1 MKRTNLT
8 LRGKLLAGLTAMFVL
23 GASAPAVAQQQSLDE
38 LLNET
43 RQSRDA
49 EKRASDR
56 RVAEFRRE
64 RDRQAALL
72 REAKAELAALERRT
86 AALTAK
92 YDENDAKLSE
102 LETTLAT
109 RSAALGAELFGVV
122 RQIAGDMFSAAQN
135 SMVSAQLGEDRIE
148 FLSKMAEAKALPS
161 IGELERLWF
170 EMQRE
175 MTEIGRVTTFTAP
188 VVEGD
193 GQQTQKP
200 VTRVGSFTAFG
211 DGEFL
216 TYDDGKFG
224 KLSKQPAG
232 RYVGA
237 AKDFVSESSGYHTM
251 VVDPSSGGLL
261 YAKTQERGLIE
272 RVFIDNEGR
281 EVGWI
286 IILLTVIGLLIA
298 LLKFLGLTAT
308 SAKIAGQRKNMDT
321 PKDSNPLGRVVQAY
335 YKDPNADTE
344 TLELRMDEAVLKETP
359 AIERWLGAIK
369 ILAAV
374 GPLLGLL
381 GTVTGMIE
389 VFQSI
394 TLYGTGDPKLM
405 AGGISQALIT
415 TVLGLVMAIP
425 LVLIHALL
433 ASRAKGI
440 IQTLDEES
448 VGLIAEHREGGST
461 TASA

>member
-1 MKRTNLT
+1 MKRTNMT
-8 LRGKLLAGLTAMFVL
+8 LRGKLLAGLTALFVL

-38 LLNET
+38 LLKET
-43 RQSRDA
+43 RQARDA
-49 EKRASDR
+49 EKRASER

-64 RDRQAALL
+64 RNRQAALL

-86 AALTAK
+86 AALTKK
-92 YDENDAKLSE
+92 YDENDARLSE
-102 LETTLAT
+102 LETTLSV

-148 FLSKMAEAKALPS
+148 FLSTMAEAKALPS
-161 IGELERLWF
+161 IEQLERLWY

-188 VVEGD
+188 VIEGD

-216 TYDDGKFG
+216 TYQDGKFG
-224 KLSKQPAG
+224 KLSKQPAS
-232 RYVGA
+232 RYVST
-237 AKDFVSESSGYHTM
+237 AKEFVSESSGYHTM

-286 IILLTVIGLLIA
+286 IIALTVIGLLIA
-298 LLKFLGLTAT
+298 ALKFMGLMAT
-308 SAKIAGQRKNMDT
+308 SAKIASQRKNMDN
-321 PKDSNPLGRVVQAY
+321 PKDTNPLGRVVQAY
-335 YKDPNADTE
+335 YKDPSADTE

-381 GTVTGMIE
+381 GTVTGMIQ

-433 ASRAKGI
+433 SARAKAI
-440 IQTLDEES
+440 VQTLDEES
-448 VGLIAEHREGGST
+448 VGLIAEHREAGGT
-461 TASA
+461 PAGA

>member
-1 MKRTNLT
+1 MKRTTMT
-8 LRGKLLAGLTAMFVL
+8 LRGKLLAGLTAFFVL
-23 GASAPAVAQQQSLDE
+23 GASAPALAQQQSLDE
-38 LLNET
+38 LLKQT
-43 RQSRDA
+43 RQARDA
-49 EKRASDR
+49 EKRESER

-102 LETTLAT
+102 LETVLAT

-135 SMVSAQLGEDRIE
+135 SMVSAQLGEDRIQ

-161 IGELERLWF
+161 IDELERLWF

-175 MTEIGRVTTFTAP
+175 MTEIGRVTTFPAP
-188 VVEGD
+188 VVELD
-193 GQQTQKP
+193 GKQNQAS
-200 VTRVGSFTAFG
+200 VTRIGSFTAFG

-216 TYDDGKFG
+216 TYTDGKFN
-224 KLSKQPAG
+224 KLNKQPAG
-232 RYVGA
+232 RFVSAG
-237 AKDFVSESSGYHTM
+237 KDFVEESSGYHTM

-261 YAKTQERGLIE
+261 FAKTQERGLIE
-272 RVFIDNEGR
+272 RVFIYNEGR

-286 IILLTVIGLLIA
+286 IIALTVIGLLIA
-298 LLKFLGLTAT
+298 LLKFLGLTAV
-308 SAKIAGQRKNMDT
+308 SAKISSQRKSMDN

-335 YKDPNADTE
+335 YKDPDADTE

-433 ASRAKGI
+433 SSRAKGI

-448 VGLIAEHREGGST
+448 VGLIAEHREGG
-461 TASA
+461 AKA

>member
-1 MKRTNLT
+1 MTGQNTKT
-8 LRGKLLAGLTAMFVL
+8 LRGVLAAGVAALAMAV
-23 GASAPAVAQQQSLDE
+23 AMPAQAQQQTLDE
-38 LLNET
+38 LLKQT
-43 RQSRDA
+43 RQARDA
-49 EKRASDR
+49 EKRANER

-86 AALTAK
+86 DALTKK
-92 YDENDAKLSE
+92 YDENDALLSE

-122 RQIAGDMFSAAQN
+122 RQIAGDMYSASQN
-135 SMVSAQLGEDRIE
+135 SMVTAQLESERVE
-148 FLSKMAEAKALPS
+148 FLSKLAEAKSLPD
-161 IGELERLWF
+161 INELERLWF

-175 MTEIGRVTTFTAP
+175 MTELGRVRTFEAT
-188 VVEGD
+188 VIEGD
-193 GQQTQKP
+193 GSPSQMP

-232 RYVGA
+232 RYVAIG
-237 AKDFVSESSGYHTM
+237 KDFVKQDSGYHTM

-272 RVFIDNEGR
+272 RVFVDNEGR
-281 EVGWI
+281 TVGWI
-286 IILLTVIGLLIA
+286 IIALTVIGLLIA
-298 LLKFLGLTAT
+298 ALKFLGLMAT
-308 SAKIAGQRKNMDT
+308 SAKIASQRKNIDQ

-359 AIERWLGAIK
+359 KIERGLGAIK

-381 GTVTGMIE
+381 GTVTGMIQ

-433 ASRAKGI
+433 AARAKSI
-440 IQTLDEES
+440 IQTLDEEA
-448 VGLIAEHREGGST
+448 VGLIAEHREGGT
-461 TASA
+461 PPTGA